1 MRASFSSDSNN
12 SRSRSMTTA
21 SALGVSALRE
31 TLSQR
36 FGLEAWRPGQERVI
50 TSVLAGR
57 DTLAIMPTGAGKSLC
72 YQLPALHLSGLT
84 LVVSPLIALMKDQA
98 EKLETAG
105 IANAQLNSSLGA
117 QQEAAMLDK
126 VAAMQEGIVF
136 VTPERLADERFLQLL
151 RAKAVALLVVDE
163 AHCISQWGHDFRPA
177 FLEIGTAINAL
188 NRPPVLA
195 LTATATARVI
205 DDIRTQLGLAKLRV
219 INTGLYRPNLRYEV
233 LPVQGEDRKLVALI
247 ERLQASAG
255 AGIVY
260 CATVKTVDALHE
272 SLQRAGVDV
281 TRYHGRLTAR
291 ERDANQD
298 SFMSGQCRIM
308 VATNAFGMGI
318 DKADLRFIIHYQMP
332 GSLEAY
338 YQESGRAG
346 RDGQPADCVLLFD
359 TRDKQV
365 QQFFLARRYPGVD
378 ELSSVWVALCRE
390 TQSRDRA
397 TLKELKEALPKLG
410 SGRLRVTLKLL
421 EQAGLTVRTEDGGY
435 GLSDTVGDLIDFQKI
450 ADDYALRA
458 ERDQVVLEQMIA
470 YAQSSLCR
478 WGRLLE
484 YFGVRAERQRCGH
497 CDNCE
502 RPDIRVDLNVAR
514 RAENDAAWRER
525 RPQAA
530 DDADTADALVPGFAT
545 GDRVRV
551 SRYGHG
557 EITDLTDTHASV
569 RFADGEA
576 RTFLQSY
583 LRPAPRAPR
592 HRRSAAAAATVLDVQ
607 TA

>member
-1 MRASFSSDSNN
+1 
-12 SRSRSMTTA
+12 MTMA

-31 TLSQR
+31 TLSRR
-36 FGLEAWRPGQERVI
+36 FGLQGWRPGQERVI

-98 EKLETAG
+98 EKLEVAG
-105 IANAQLNSSLGA
+105 IQNAQLNSALSA
-117 QQEAAMLDK
+117 QQEAAMLERI
-126 VAAMQEGIVF
+126 VAMHEGIVF
-136 VTPERLADERFLQLL
+136 VTPERLADERFLHTL
-151 RAKAVALLVVDE
+151 RAKSVALLVVDE

-177 FLEIGTAINAL
+177 FLEIGMAINAL

-205 DDIRTQLGLAKLRV
+205 DDIRTQLGLTKLRV
-219 INTGLYRPNLRYEV
+219 INTGLYRPNLRCEV
-233 LPVQGEDRKLVALI
+233 LPVQGEDRKLAALI
-247 ERLQASAG
+247 GRLRTSRG
-255 AGIVY
+255 NGIVY
-260 CATVKTVDALHE
+260 CATVKSVDALHE
-272 SLQRAGVDV
+272 ALGQAQIDV
-281 TRYHGRLTAR
+281 TRYHGRLTPR

-298 SFMSGQCRIM
+298 AFMSGQCRIM

-346 RDGQPADCVLLFD
+346 RDGLPAACLLMFD
-359 TRDKQV
+359 VRDKQV

-378 ELSSVWVALCRE
+378 ELSSVWVALCRQ
-390 TQSRDRA
+390 TQNRDRA
-397 TLKELKEALPKLG
+397 SLKELQEAVPRLG
-410 SGRLRVTLKLL
+410 SSRLRITLKLL
-421 EQAGLTVRTEDGGY
+421 EQAGLLARAEDGGY
-435 GLSDTVGDLIDFQKI
+435 RLSETVGNLIDFQKI

-458 ERDQVVLEQMIA
+458 ERDQIVLEQMIA

-478 WGRLLE
+478 WARLLE

-497 CDNCE
+497 CDSCE
-502 RPDIRVDLNVAR
+502 RPGIQVDPNVLR
-514 RAENDAAWRER
+514 RAENDAAWRARKPLPPIEN
-525 RPQAA
+525 AA
-530 DDADTADALVPGFAT
+530 ETDLAGGETAPPVFAPGN
-545 GDRVRV
+545 RVRV

-557 EITDLTDTHASV
+557 EITDLTDTHATL
-569 RFADGEA
+569 RFADGA
-576 RTFLQSY
+576 SRTFLQSY
-583 LRPAPRAPR
+583 LRPSARAPR
-592 HRRSAAAAATVLDVQ
+592 HRPAISQEAQIA
-607 TA
+607 

>member
-1 MRASFSSDSNN
+1 M
-12 SRSRSMTTA
+12 MTA
-21 SALGVSALRE
+21 PALGVGALRE

-50 TSVLAGR
+50 TSILAGR

-84 LVVSPLIALMKDQA
+84 IVVSPLIALMKDQA
-98 EKLETAG
+98 EKLEAAG
-105 IANAQLNSSLGA
+105 IDNAQLNSALGA
-117 QQEAAMLDK
+117 QQEAAMIERI
-126 VAAMQEGIVF
+126 AAMHEGIVF
-136 VTPERLADERFLQLL
+136 VTPERLADERFLQTL
-151 RAKAVALLVVDE
+151 RSKSVALLVVDE

-177 FLEIGTAINAL
+177 FLEIGTAIDAL

-205 DDIRTQLGLAKLRV
+205 DDIRTQLGLQKLRV

-233 LPVQGEDRKLVALI
+233 LPVQGEDRKLAALI
-247 ERLQASAG
+247 ERLRASHG

-260 CATVKTVDALHE
+260 CATVKSVEALHE
-272 SLQRAGVDV
+272 ALQRAGIDA
-281 TRYHGRLTAR
+281 TRYHGRLPAR

-298 SFMSGQCRIM
+298 VFMSGQCRIM

-318 DKADLRFIIHYQMP
+318 DKADLRFIFHYQMP

-390 TQSRDRA
+390 TQNRNQA
-397 TLKELKEALPKLG
+397 TLKELQEALPKLG

-421 EQAGLTVRTEDGGY
+421 EQAGLLLRTGDGGY
-435 GLSDTVGDLIDFQKI
+435 RLSETVGDLVDFQKI

-458 ERDQVVLEQMIA
+458 ERDQIVLEQMIA

-484 YFGVRAERQRCGH
+484 YFGVRPERQRCGH

-502 RPDIRVDLNVAR
+502 RPDIRVDPSVVQ

-525 RPQAA
+525 KTGAA
-530 DDADTADALVPGFAT
+530 TEAAPLFAT
-545 GDRVRV
+545 GSRVRV

-557 EITDLTDTHASV
+557 EITDITDTHATV
-569 RFADGEA
+569 RFPDGA
-576 RTFLQSY
+576 SRTFLQSY

-592 HRRSAAAAATVLDVQ
+592 QRPLRYGPYSTGTQA
-607 TA
+607 

>member
-1 MRASFSSDSNN
+1 
-12 SRSRSMTTA
+12 MTMA

-31 TLSQR
+31 TLSLR
-36 FGLEAWRPGQERVI
+36 FGLEGWRPGQERVI

-98 EKLETAG
+98 EKLEVAG
-105 IANAQLNSSLGA
+105 IENAQLNSALTT
-117 QQEAAMLDK
+117 QQEAAMLERI
-126 VAAMQEGIVF
+126 AAMHEGIVF
-136 VTPERLADERFLQLL
+136 VTPERLADERFLQTL
-151 RAKAVALLVVDE
+151 RTKSVALLVVDE

-177 FLEIGTAINAL
+177 FLEIGTAIHAL

-205 DDIRTQLGLAKLRV
+205 DDIRTQLGLTKLRV

-233 LPVQGEDRKLVALI
+233 LPVQGEDRKLIALI
-247 ERLQASAG
+247 ERLRDSEG
-255 AGIVY
+255 TGIVY
-260 CATVKTVDALHE
+260 CATVKSVDALHE
-272 SLQRAGVDV
+272 SLQRAGVCV
-281 TRYHGRLTAR
+281 TRYHGRLSAR

-298 SFMSGQCRIM
+298 AFMSGQNRIM

-346 RDGQPADCVLLFD
+346 RDGKPADCVLMFD

-378 ELSSVWVALCRE
+378 ELSSVWVALCKE
-390 TQSRDRA
+390 TQNRDRA
-397 TLKELKEALPKLG
+397 TLKELQEVLPKFG
-410 SGRLRVTLKLL
+410 SSRLRITLKLL
-421 EQAGLTVRTEDGGY
+421 EQAGLLLRTEDGGY
-435 GLSDTVGDLIDFQKI
+435 QLSEMIGGLIDFQKI

-458 ERDQVVLEQMIA
+458 ERDQIVLEQMIA

-484 YFGVRAERQRCGH
+484 YFGVRADRQRCGH

-502 RPDIRVDLNVAR
+502 RPSISVDPDMVR
-514 RAENDAAWRER
+514 RAENDAAWRAR
-525 RPQAA
+525 KPVPVTDA
-530 DDADTADALVPGFAT
+530 DDALAAETAEMIAPVFST
-545 GDRVRV
+545 GHRVRV

-557 EITDLTDTHASV
+557 EITDITDTHATV
-569 RFADGEA
+569 RFADGA
-576 RTFLQSY
+576 SRTFLQSY
-583 LRPAPRAPR
+583 LRPAGRAPR
-592 HRRSAAAAATVLDVQ
+592 HRRAMTMEAQSA
-607 TA
+607 

>member
-1 MRASFSSDSNN
+1 
-12 SRSRSMTTA
+12 MTMA

-36 FGLEAWRPGQERVI
+36 FGLEGWRPGQERVI

-98 EKLETAG
+98 EKLAVSG
-105 IANAQLNSSLGA
+105 IANAQLNSALTT
-117 QQEAAMLDK
+117 QQEAAMLES
-126 VAAMQEGIVF
+126 VIAMRQGIVF
-136 VTPERLADERFLQLL
+136 VTPERLADERFLQIL
-151 RAKAVALLVVDE
+151 RGKSVALLVVDE

-195 LTATATARVI
+195 LTATATALVI
-205 DDIRTQLGLAKLRV
+205 EDIRTQLGLTKLRV

-233 LPVQGEDRKLVALI
+233 LPVQGEDRKLITLI
-247 ERLQASAG
+247 ERLRKTEG

-260 CATVKTVDALHE
+260 CATVKSVDALHQT
-272 SLQRAGVDV
+272 LQRAQLDA

-291 ERDANQD
+291 ERDSNQD
-298 SFMSGQCRIM
+298 AFMSGACRIM

-346 RDGQPADCVLLFD
+346 RDGKAADCVLMFD

-378 ELSSVWVALCRE
+378 ELSAVWVALCRE
-390 TQSRDRA
+390 TQNRDRA
-397 TLKELKEALPKLG
+397 TLKALQEALPKLG
-410 SGRLRVTLKLL
+410 VSRLRITLKLL
-421 EQAGLTVRTEDGGY
+421 EQAGLLLRTEDGGY
-435 GLSDTVGDLIDFQKI
+435 RLSETVGDLLDFQKI

-458 ERDQVVLEQMIA
+458 ERDQIVLEQMIA

-478 WGRLLE
+478 WSRLLE
-484 YFGVRAERQRCGH
+484 YFGVRAERARCGH

-502 RPDIRVDLNVAR
+502 RPDIRVDPNVVR

-525 RPQAA
+525 KPLPVDASDAIVEPVAA
-530 DDADTADALVPGFAT
+530 APAFCAGH
-545 GDRVRV
+545 RVRV

-557 EITDLTDTHASV
+557 EITDLTDTHATV
-569 RFADGEA
+569 RFADGA
-576 RTFLQSY
+576 SRTFLQSY
-583 LRPAPRAPR
+583 LRPAARAPR
-592 HRRSAAAAATVLDVQ
+592 PRRAAPLEAQSA
-607 TA
+607 